1 MDVELASP
9 IWKAKRAEL
18 DTAADEI
25 LSISKELAEKT
36 KLVNALKDDLSTM
49 EAEIRVNVCMQMNE
63 QGRPKYA
70 NLDAQN
76 AAVLIGMR
84 NQPDKKIL
92 LLESLC
98 EIELLKSKLVR
109 LHETRHDTRVEAD
122 LIAALIG
129 GE

>member
-36 KLVNALKDDLSTM
+36 KLVNALKDDLATM
-49 EAEIRVNVCMQMNE
+49 EVEIRVNVCMQMNE

>member
-98 EIELLKSKLVR
+98 EIELLKAKLVR
-109 LHETRHDTRVEAD
+109 IHETRHDTRVEAD

>member
-36 KLVNALKDDLSTM
+36 KLVNALKDDLATM

-98 EIELLKSKLVR
+98 EIELLKAKLVR
-109 LHETRHDTRVEAD
+109 IHETRHDTRVEAD

>member
-9 IWKAKRAEL
+9 IWKAKRVEL
-18 DTAADEI
+18 DTAADQI
-25 LSISKELAEKT
+25 LSVSKDLAEKT
-36 KLVNALKDDLSTM
+36 KLVNALKDDLATM
-49 EAEIRVNVCMQMNE
+49 EAEIRVNVCMQMNA
-63 QGRPKYA
+63 QGRPQYA

-76 AAVLIGMR
+76 AAVLIAMK
-84 NQPDKKIL
+84 NKPDKKIL

-98 EIELLKSKLVR
+98 EIELLKAKLIR
-109 LHETRHDTRVEAD
+109 LHETRRDTRTESD

>member
-9 IWKAKRAEL
+9 IWKAKRVEL
-18 DTAADEI
+18 DTAADQI
-25 LSISKELAEKT
+25 LSVSKDLAEKT

-98 EIELLKSKLVR
+98 EIELLKAKLVR
-109 LHETRHDTRVEAD
+109 IHETRHDTRVEAD